1 MVISREDNKWSPCL
15 DKNVFQFSGTKHGDG
30 YKTTWFYTAHSR
42 NHGASSSVF
51 GCLSDVLEYLTFL
64 KRK

>member
-15 DKNVFQFSGTKHGDG
+15 DKNVFQFSGTKHGDD